1 MSLNENILV
10 RFLSILSL
18 VTLIFADEIEDSFE
32 DVNTTAFN
40 IRKNLIDPMLDY
52 TRRDK
57 TNESM
62 DTRGRAIFT
71 QSEDGLDLV
80 FVLDASSSVKRENF
94 ELALAFVKKLVTF
107 ITLNGTRY
115 CFFFRLFC
123 NCIIHIISSPFS
135 PYLAYCKQV
144 QR

>member
-1 MSLNENILV
+1 MSLNQNILV

-40 IRKNLIDPMLDY
+40 LRKNLIDPMLDY

-80 FVLDASSSVKRENF
+80 FVLDASSSIKRENF

-107 ITLNGTRY
+107 ISSNGTR
-115 CFFFRLFC
+115 FFFFFVSFVTALFTLLRRHFPQ
-123 NCIIHIISSPFS
+123 I
-135 PYLAYCKQV
+135 
-144 QR
+144 

>member
-1 MSLNENILV
+1 MSLNQNILV

-18 VTLIFADEIEDSFE
+18 VTLIFVDEIEDSFE
-32 DVNTTAFN
+32 DVNTTAFKL
-40 IRKNLIDPMLDY
+40 RKNLIDPMLDY

-80 FVLDASSSVKRENF
+80 FVLDSSSSVKRENF
-94 ELALAFVKKLVTF
+94 KLALAFVKKLVTF
-107 ITLNGTRY
+107 ISRNGTRY
-115 CFFFRLFC
+115 WLFYRFFC
-123 NCIIHIISSPFS
+123 SW
-135 PYLAYCKQV
+135 
-144 QR
+144 

>member
-1 MSLNENILV
+1 M
-10 RFLSILSL
+10 SL
-18 VTLIFADEIEDSFE
+18 VTLIFVDEIEDSFE
-32 DVNTTAFN
+32 DVNTTAFKL
-40 IRKNLIDPMLDY
+40 RKNLIDPMLDY

-71 QSEDGLDLV
+71 QSQDGLDLV

-107 ITLNGTRY
+107 ISRNGTRY
-115 CFFFRLFC
+115 CFFFVSFVTALFTLFRRHFP
-123 NCIIHIISSPFS
+123 HI
-135 PYLAYCKQV
+135 
-144 QR
+144 

>member
-1 MSLNENILV
+1 MSLNQNILV

-18 VTLIFADEIEDSFE
+18 VTLIFVDEIEDSFE
-32 DVNTTAFN
+32 DVNTTAFKL
-40 IRKNLIDPMLDY
+40 RKNLIDPMLDY

-94 ELALAFVKKLVTF
+94 ELALAFVKKLF
-107 ITLNGTRY
+107 TLVSRHGTRY
-115 CFFFRLFC
+115 CFFFVSFVTALFTLLRRHFP
-123 NCIIHIISSPFS
+123 HI
-135 PYLAYCKQV
+135 
-144 QR
+144 

>member
-1 MSLNENILV
+1 MSLNQNILV

-18 VTLIFADEIEDSFE
+18 VTLIFVDEIEDSFE
-32 DVNTTAFN
+32 DVNTTAFKL
-40 IRKNLIDPMLDY
+40 RKNLIDPMLDY

-71 QSEDGLDLV
+71 QSQDGLDLV

-115 CFFFRLFC
+115 CFFFVCFVTALFTLFRRHFP
-123 NCIIHIISSPFS
+123 HI
-135 PYLAYCKQV
+135 
-144 QR
+144 